1 MVKVALTIGQCSLR
15 SLKRNSHHRS
25 LAVSKFHT
33 RKNSMIQPLSTSQ
46 SNQQLI
52 GQIDPQDELVIDLA
66 NSYRELGLRILPL
79 CRTTGHS
86 WLAKEKQLSFQ
97 CSPENTPLLFKGM
110 DVGLMLQPSGI
121 VGIDVDCSEVVPFL
135 NGLLPPTCTVGR
147 GGKPTSWMFYRLHGT
162 VPKNM
167 SFHDFDLDGKA
178 SGEIGGIKVNAIV
191 PLPPSRHRK
200 TQASLIWTNGGEPT
214 AMESKHFL
222 GVARK
227 CFAMALIA
235 RHWPGPGNRH
245 EPTLALAGAF
255 AKAGWSLDEAKEA
268 VRLLVSATGDHKLD
282 DRLTEVKSTYDHFQK
297 GEGTTGLPRLGNLLQ
312 LSLNG
317 QIKLEQ
323 SLRDWLGFNDTEKT
337 EDGNGTDES
346 LNFPLSKYALSL
358 GELMAKELPEQQF
371 IVHPWLPTQALI
383 MVYAARGVGK
393 TWVALEMAISIAIGR
408 DFLAWPVPKPRRV
421 LFIDGEMPLAS
432 LQFRLRSL
440 LGNTPLPEGL
450 TLISSTLLWQDS
462 APLNISQPKQQLRV
476 DTLLN
481 EMKSKGKEPDLI
493 ILDNLSSLVTGID
506 ENSNS
511 DLDQFLQWLVKLR
524 SQGYAVMAVH
534 HAGKNG
540 DQRGGSRRED
550 LLDTVV
556 KLEKRESL
564 NLAVAE
570 GACFDIKFTKLRG
583 ENPKPISLVAALTAN
598 EKGHLFWKHEED
610 QKLPAYMKVMQGIHD
625 YKPTTQTALADQ
637 LKCTRQHVSEQ
648 VKICVEKGLV
658 SKQDLS
664 LTPKG
669 VGVMAPVI
677 QAAKKYAN
685 DL

>member
-1 MVKVALTIGQCSLR
+1 MSIHFIKNTASEPEKIVGLQLAENQDQDQDHQVFKSVESYQKHDLR
-15 SLKRNSHHRS
+15 
-25 LAVSKFHT
+25 V
-33 RKNSMIQPLSTSQ
+33 
-46 SNQQLI
+46 
-52 GQIDPQDELVIDLA
+52 
-66 NSYRELGLRILPL
+66 LPL
-79 CRTTGHS
+79 NRNTGFC
-86 WLAKEKQLSFQ
+86 WLKKDQQQAFS
-97 CSPENTPLLFKGM
+97 CSPENIFKEFKGM
-110 DVGLMLQPSGI
+110 DVGLDLQGSGI
-121 VGIDVDCSEVVPFL
+121 VGIDVDCAEVVPFL
-135 NGLLPPTCTVGR
+135 QKWLPPTCTVGR
-147 GGKPTSWMFYRLHGT
+147 EGKPTSWMFYRLNGT

-167 SFHDFDLDGKA
+167 SFHDFGKDGKT
-178 SGEIGGIKVNAIV
+178 SGELGGIKVNAIV

-200 TQASLIWTNGGEPT
+200 TQMPLLWTTGDEPT
-214 AMESKHFL
+214 AIESKLFMA
-222 GVARK
+222 VASK
-227 CFAMALIA
+227 CFALALIA

-245 EPTLALAGAF
+245 EPTLALAGTF

-282 DRLTEVKSTYDHFQK
+282 DRLIEVKSTYDHFQK
-297 GEGTTGLPRLGNLLQ
+297 NEFTTGLPSLVKLLE
-312 LSLNG
+312 SAISGPTN
-317 QIKLEQ
+317 LEQ
-323 SLRDWLGFNDTEKT
+323 TLRDWLGFNATEKSDET
-337 EDGNGTDES
+337 IGADDGHI
-346 LNFPLSKYALSL
+346 FPLSKYALTL

-440 LGNTPLPEGL
+440 LGSTPLPDGL

-476 DTLLN
+476 DALLN

-556 KLEKRESL
+556 KLEKREAL

-583 ENPKPISLVAALTAN
+583 EHPKPISLVAALTTN

-625 YKPTTQTALADQ
+625 YNPTTQTALADK

-658 SKQDLS
+658 NKQDLS

-685 DL
+685 NL